1 MQVLFISSNIR
12 FLEGKHSIL
21 TEVYGKL
28 LSCLF
33 YPQGIC
39 KKKTTG
45 SKLSVKLK
53 RCSCDT
59 LVSITD
65 ISGNFS
71 DHTAS
76 HSTLPSRNTSP

>member
-12 FLEGKHSIL
+12 FLEGKHYSHR
-21 TEVYGKL
+21 
-28 LSCLF
+28 
-33 YPQGIC
+33 GIR
-39 KKKTTG
+39 KASVVLVLPSGNLQEKTTG
-45 SKLSVKLK
+45 CKLSVKLK

-71 DHTAS
+71 DHAAS